1 MTWWRRSRIS
11 SNCWAMV
18 WRSLASVWR
27 RRFSSPVTGAYALG
41 PEAGEWLQQA
51 TLAIRGH
58 LPHVTLRDV
67 VQPFPTCAQVYVAVR
82 RR

>member
-1 MTWWRRSRIS
+1 MSTFDEQL
-11 SNCWAMV
+11 WAV
-18 WRSLASVWR
+18 SV
-27 RRFSSPVTGAYALG
+27 SAINALG